1 MADRTGK
8 EIHRVSPHRQDTQV
22 ILEDFKT
29 DEKIGLDPEEVQ
41 QRLKQYGFNELTE
54 TPKADWLK
62 KFLDQFRDTLV
73 LILLAATIVSFLL
86 WLYHPEE
93 EVYPYDSIII
103 LLIVLANATLGFIQ
117 ESRAEKSLETLK
129 EMAAPDAWVLRSGK
143 REHIPAREV
152 VPGDILFLEAGDKVA
167 ADARLLQVNTLKV
180 NESAFTG
187 ESIPV
192 EKATQAIQEET
203 VTIGDQKNMVFMGT
217 AVTYGRGKAVV
228 TATGINTEIGKITHL
243 LQQTP
248 PEETPLQKN
257 LDEVGKKLGGL
268 ILISCSIVFLTGL
281 VTEGVHTLQGVLGLF
296 MFSLALAVAAI
307 PEGLPAVVTIALALG
322 VQKMAV
328 KNAIVR
334 RLSAVETLGST
345 TVICSDKTGTLTRN
359 EMTVRKIWI
368 DGKILEVT
376 GEGYE
381 PRGEFRW
388 NQKRFSPQDPHLTRL
403 LHIAGLCNNAHLI
416 RREEGWEIEG
426 DPTEGALVVV
436 AEKGRWIL
444 ADLELKYPRL
454 GEIPFSSERMRM
466 ITIHREEGREV
477 AYLKGAPEVVL
488 DLCNRIFINGQ
499 VGELTPQQRQHIL
512 KINEEMAGSALR
524 TLAMAY
530 RPLFGEFRD
539 DRGNYSLD
547 KVEQDF
553 ILVGLVGMMDPPRKE
568 AIEAVA
574 TCKRAGMDP
583 VMITG
588 DHKLTAIA
596 VARELDIIPEDKVRI
611 VTGKELEVLSQQEL
625 NDLAQEVK
633 VYARVSPEHKV
644 RIVEALKSHGHI
656 VAMTGDGVNDAPA
669 LKKADI
675 GVAMGKGGTEVAK
688 EASDMILTN
697 DNFAT
702 IIAAVEEGRT
712 IFENIR
718 KFISYLLS
726 SNVGEVISMFVGVML
741 SNVLGFIHKGETF
754 LPLTATQLL
763 WVNLVTDGF
772 PALALGVD
780 PKNPDIMNRP
790 PRDLREPVIS
800 KQMWYV
806 IFSLGTFMGLGV
818 LAVLDAYY
826 PGGLWDLKPMSNPDY
841 GRTMAFTTLVMF
853 EMFNAFNFRSFHQS
867 IFKVGI
873 FKNRWLLGAV
883 TLSVILQLL
892 VVYTPVL
899 QKAFHTVPLG
909 LTDWMVVILV
919 SSTVLIFMEIIKLIA
934 KI

>member
-1 MADRTGK
+1 M
-8 EIHRVSPHRQDTQV
+8 VSPYRQDTKLV
-22 ILEDFKT
+22 LENLKT
-29 DEKIGLDPEEVQ
+29 DEKTGLDPEEVQ
-41 QRLKQYGFNELTE
+41 RRLEQYGFNELKE
-54 TPKADWLK
+54 APKAGWLE

-73 LILLAATIVSFLL
+73 LILLVATVVSFLL
-86 WLYHPEE
+86 WFYNPEE
-93 EVYPYDSIII
+93 AAYPYDSIII
-103 LLIVLANATLGFIQ
+103 LLIVLANAVLGFIQ
-117 ESRAEKSLETLK
+117 ESRAEKSLEALK
-129 EMAAPDAWVLRSGK
+129 KMAAPYAWVLRNGK
-143 REHIPAREV
+143 RAHIPAREV

-167 ADARLLQVNTLKV
+167 ADARLLQVSTLKV

-203 VTIGDQKNMVFMGT
+203 VTVGDQKNMVFMGT

-228 TATGINTEIGKITHL
+228 TATGMNTEIGKITHL

-257 LDEVGKKLGGL
+257 LDEVGKRLGGL
-268 ILISCSIVFLTGL
+268 ILIICGIVFLTGL
-281 VTEGVHTLQGVLGLF
+281 VTEGAHTLQGVLGIF
-296 MFSLALAVAAI
+296 MFGLALAVAAI
-307 PEGLPAVVTIALALG
+307 PEGLPAVITIALALG
-322 VQKMAV
+322 VQKMAE

-359 EMTVRKIWI
+359 EMTVRKIWV

-376 GEGYE
+376 GEGYK

-388 NQKRFSPQDPHLTRL
+388 NQKSFSPQDPHLKRL
-403 LHIAGLCNNAHLI
+403 LLIAGLCNNARLVQ
-416 RREEGWEIEG
+416 REEGWDIEG
-426 DPTEGALVVV
+426 DPTEGALVVA
-436 AEKGRWIL
+436 AEKGGWIL
-444 ADLELKYPRL
+444 ADLELRYPRL
-454 GEIPFSSERMRM
+454 EEIPFSSERMRM
-466 ITIHREEGREV
+466 ITVHREEGREV

-488 DLCNRIFINGQ
+488 NLCNRIFMNGQ
-499 VGELTPQQRQHIL
+499 VCELTPQQRQNIL

-530 RPLFGEFRD
+530 RPLPGDLRD
-539 DRGNYSLD
+539 DRGNFSLN

-553 ILVGLVGMMDPPRKE
+553 IFVGLMGMIDPPRRE

-574 TCKRAGMDP
+574 RCKQAGMKP

-596 VARELDIIPEDKVRI
+596 IAKELNIIQDDKAQVI
-611 VTGKELEVLSQQEL
+611 TGKELEALSQQEL
-625 NDLAQEVK
+625 NELAREVK
-633 VYARVSPEHKV
+633 VYARVSPQHKV
-644 RIVEALKSHGHI
+644 RIVEALKSQGHI

-675 GVAMGKGGTEVAK
+675 GVAMGKVGTEVAK
-688 EASDMILTN
+688 EAGDMILTD

-702 IIAAVEEGRT
+702 IVTAVEEGRA

-726 SNVGEVISMFVGVML
+726 SNVGEVVSMFVGVML
-741 SNVLGFIHKGETF
+741 SHFLGFIHEGETF

-780 PKNPDIMNRP
+780 PKSPDIMSRP
-790 PRDLREPVIS
+790 PRNLQEQVIS
-800 KQMWYV
+800 PWMWYR
-806 IFSLGTFMGLGV
+806 IFFIGTFIGLAI
-818 LAVLDAYY
+818 LIVLDAYY
-826 PGGLWDLKPMSNPDY
+826 PGGLWDFKPVADPDY

-867 IFKVGI
+867 VFKVGV
-873 FKNRWLLGAV
+873 FKNLWLIGAV
-883 TLSVILQLL
+883 ALSVGLQLL
-892 VVYTPVL
+892 VIYMPVL
-899 QKAFHTVPLG
+899 QRAFHTVPLG
-909 LTDWMVVILV
+909 AIDWVVVILV
-919 SSTVLIFMEIIKLIA
+919 SSTVLIFMEITKLLA
-934 KI
+934 GT

>member
-1 MADRTGK
+1 M
-8 EIHRVSPHRQDTQV
+8 ISPHRQDTKLV
-22 ILEDFKT
+22 LENLKT
-29 DEKIGLDPEEVQ
+29 DEKTGLDPEEVQ

-54 TPKADWLK
+54 APQAGWLK
-62 KFLDQFRDTLV
+62 KFLDQFRNTLV

-86 WLYHPEE
+86 WLYNPEE
-93 EVYPYDSIII
+93 VAYPYDSIII
-103 LLIVLANATLGFIQ
+103 LLIVLANAILGFTQ
-117 ESRAEKSLETLK
+117 ESRAEKSLEALK
-129 EMAAPDAWVLRSGK
+129 KMAAPYAWVLRSGK

-167 ADARLLQVNTLKV
+167 ADARLLQVSTLKV

-192 EKATQAIQEET
+192 EKATRAIQEET
-203 VTIGDQKNMVFMGT
+203 VTVGDQKNMVFMGT

-228 TATGINTEIGKITHL
+228 TATGMNTEIGKITHL

-268 ILISCSIVFLTGL
+268 ILIICGIVFLTGL
-281 VTEGVHTLQGVLGLF
+281 VTEGAHTLQGVLGIF
-296 MFSLALAVAAI
+296 MFGLALAVAAI

-368 DGKILEVT
+368 DGKVLEVT

-388 NQKRFSPQDPHLTRL
+388 NQKSFSPQDPHLKRL
-403 LHIAGLCNNAHLI
+403 LLIAGLCNNARLVQ
-416 RREEGWEIEG
+416 REEEWDIEG
-426 DPTEGALVVV
+426 DPTEGALVVA
-436 AEKGRWIL
+436 AEKGGWIL

-466 ITIHREEGREV
+466 ITIHREEGKEV

-488 DLCNRIFINGQ
+488 ALCNRIFINGQ

-574 TCKRAGMDP
+574 TCKRAGMNP

-596 VARELDIIPEDKVRI
+596 VARELDLIPEDKVRVI
-611 VTGKELEVLSQQEL
+611 TGKELEVLNQQEL

-688 EASDMILTN
+688 EASDMILTD

-702 IIAAVEEGRT
+702 IIAAVEEGRA

-867 IFKVGI
+867 VFKVGI

-899 QKAFHTVPLG
+899 QKAFHTVPLE